1 MAISNLAPASQAVD
15 FAALERRVTAL
26 VETAD
31 RWATERP
38 VLLDAEMAGRCSDYI
53 DQVNGELKVVEM
65 ERRIQKRPLEDAA
78 KAVDLRFRPLAA
90 LLEKIKAMLGP
101 RQTAWLQAEQQR
113 LAAERQAAEQQARQ
127 AAQEAARLASEA
139 EAAGTIT
146 AAVQADQAAA
156 QAQEAAKAAAAIP
169 ERAAAKGDYGL
180 KAKALRTTW
189 HARIV
194 DANVVP
200 RVYWYDPVVI
210 EALGRVLNAAVR
222 AGERAIPGVA
232 IYSTQS
238 AA

>member
-127 AAQEAARLASEA
+127 AAQEARRGLPRPDMAP
-139 EAAGTIT
+139 G
-146 AAVQADQAAA
+146 
-156 QAQEAAKAAAAIP
+156 
-169 ERAAAKGDYGL
+169 RAARPGGLTADEYGKRL
-180 KAKALRTTW
+180 QDGKLPGSKEIDAMTRT
-189 HARIV
+189 
-194 DANVVP
+194 
-200 RVYWYDPVVI
+200 Y
-210 EALGRVLNAAVR
+210 L
-222 AGERAIPGVA
+222 
-232 IYSTQS
+232 SS
-238 AA
+238 